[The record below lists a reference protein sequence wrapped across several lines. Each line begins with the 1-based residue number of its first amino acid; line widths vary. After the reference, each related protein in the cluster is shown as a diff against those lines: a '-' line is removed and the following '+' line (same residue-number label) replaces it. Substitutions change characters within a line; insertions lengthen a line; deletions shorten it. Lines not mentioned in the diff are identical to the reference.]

1 MYTTILVVYCFNCF
15 HNCRSQSPDICT
27 STMSAVE
34 VKKAQN
40 NLTCPVC
47 YQLFRS
53 PKYLPC
59 YHSYCE
65 GCLEKMQVQ
74 SRIICPECRK
84 EAKVPAGGVKEL
96 ATNFFINRLVDDL
109 ILKKKVDGEQ
119 EVKCDE
125 CDEDDPVV
133 SFCPECNS
141 FLCYACND
149 HHKRN
154 KRYRGHAV
162 VPLTELKSNK
172 DASIQAK
179 LKIPL
184 CKEHDEQLK
193 YYCET
198 CDELVCMYCT
208 VKKHNGH
215 HHDSV
220 KQMATKHRN
229 ELKKITDPVEGMI
242 KNLSEAH
249 DNIKKMKK
257 KIRRR
262 GEEVDKKIDRYYDE
276 LLQKLMKQKEEVKQ
290 QARDAV
296 SQKEKAVT
304 TQMEEV
310 ASMQAEL
317 MSMKELTDAL
327 EQSSDQEALSTKKQV
342 TDRVQQLTNKYS
354 KLNIEPVKSATM
366 DFLPTKEPFPVFGHL
381 FAYVDPH
388 TSEVINLMQH
398 TTVGKKVEFTIMT
411 KYRNGCPCISGGSQV
426 CVQLKSFT
434 GNVTAGEVR
443 DNDDGSYMA
452 SFVAEQVGEAKLSV
466 SINGEQ
472 IKGSPYNIVVRN
484 YQAIDKPSKIVNNNG
499 SMGEP
504 WGVACSK
511 NGLWAVADRSNY
523 CVYIFD
529 DKNQLVRKFGSYGS
543 NNGQFRG
550 LSGIAFDSH
559 NHLYVVENGNHR
571 VQKIDTTG
579 NYLLQFGSRGSSA
592 GQLDHP
598 LGIAIHND
606 MVYIADNCN
615 KRVSVF
621 QTNGQFYNIF
631 GSDVLGYLWN
641 VGISADKYLVVAGIN
656 PDCIYTFTLD
666 GHYIGKFGTKGS
678 GRCEFN
684 NPCGITG
691 DLNGFIIVADT
702 YNHRVSIFDKDGN
715 CIHCFGSCGSAN
727 GQFNSPFGIA
737 LSPDGN
743 IYVSDNGNNR
753 IQIFSNY

>member
-1 MYTTILVVYCFNCF
+1 
-15 HNCRSQSPDICT
+15 
-27 STMSAVE
+27 MSAAE

-47 YQLFRS
+47 YQLFKN

-96 ATNFFINRLVDDL
+96 PKNFFINRLVDDL

-141 FLCYACND
+141 FLCHACND

-172 DASIQAK
+172 DAPIQAK

-229 ELKKITDPVEGMI
+229 KLKKITDPVEGMI

-249 DNIKKMKK
+249 DNIEKMKK

-262 GEEVDKKIDRYYDE
+262 GEEVDKNIDRYYDE
-276 LLQKLMKQKEEVKQ
+276 LLQKLMKQKDEVKQ

-296 SQKEKAVT
+296 SQKEKAMI
-304 TQMEEV
+304 TQLEEV
-310 ASMQAEL
+310 ASMQAKL

-327 EQSSDQEALSTKKQV
+327 EQSSDQEALSAKREV
-342 TDRVQQLTNKYS
+342 TDRVQQLTNAYK
-354 KLNIEPVKSATM
+354 KVNIQPVESAAM
-366 DFLPTKEPFPVFGHL
+366 DLVPTKETFPVFGHL
-381 FAYVDPH
+381 FAYVNPH
-388 TSEVINLMQH
+388 TSEVIDL
-398 TTVGKKVEFTIMT
+398 TRRILVGKKVEFAIVT
-411 KYRNGCPCISGGSQV
+411 KDSNGGPCIRGGSQV
-426 CVQLKSFT
+426 SVHLKSFT
-434 GNVTAGEVR
+434 GDVTAGEVR
-443 DNDDGSYMA
+443 DNNDGSYMA
-452 SFVAEQVGEAKLSV
+452 SLVAEQVGQAKLSV

-472 IKGSPYNIVVRN
+472 IKGSPYSIVVGRN
-484 YQAIDKPSKIVNNNG
+484 YQTIDKPNKIVDDNG
-499 SMGEP
+499 SMGYP
-504 WGVACSK
+504 WGVAFGR
-511 NGLWAVADRSNY
+511 NGLWAVADHSNH

-529 DKNQLVRKFGSYGS
+529 DKDQLVRKFGSNGS
-543 NNGQFRG
+543 NNGQFSNPHG
-550 LSGIAFDSH
+550 VAFDSH
-559 NHLYVVENGNHR
+559 NHLYVVDNCNHR
-571 VQKIDTTG
+571 VQKFDING
-579 NYLLQFGSRGSSA
+579 NYLLQFGSKGASD
-592 GQLDHP
+592 GQLHNP
-598 LGIAIHND
+598 NGVTVHND
-606 MVYIADNCN
+606 KVYIADYSN
-615 KRVSVF
+615 KRISVF
-621 QTNGQFYNIF
+621 QTNGKFCISF
-631 GSDVLGYLWN
+631 GSDQLSYPIDVTVNANNHLL
-641 VGISADKYLVVAGIN
+641 IADRSN
-656 PDCIYTFTLD
+656 SCIYTYTLD
-666 GHYIGKFGTKGS
+666 GHYVGKFGTPGS
-678 GRCEFN
+678 GRGQLDR
-684 NPCGITG
+684 PYSLTT

-702 YNHRVSIFDKDGN
+702 YNHRVSIFDNNGS
-715 CIHCFGSCGSAN
+715 CIHCFGSSGSFN
-727 GQFNSPFGIA
+727 VQFRYPYGIA
-737 LSPDGN
+737 VSPNGSIYISDG
-743 IYVSDNGNNR
+743 DNKR

>member
-1 MYTTILVVYCFNCF
+1 
-15 HNCRSQSPDICT
+15 
-27 STMSAVE
+27 MSAVE

-47 YQLFRS
+47 YQLFKS

-65 GCLEKMQVQ
+65 GCLDKMQVQ

-141 FLCYACND
+141 FLCHACND

-154 KRYRGHAV
+154 KRYCGHTV
-162 VPLTELKSNK
+162 VPLTELKSSK
-172 DASIQAK
+172 DAHIQAK
-179 LKIPL
+179 VKIPL
-184 CKEHDEQLK
+184 CKEHDEHLK

-198 CDELVCMYCT
+198 CDELICMYCI

-229 ELKKITDPVEGMI
+229 ELKKIADPVEGMI
-242 KNLSEAH
+242 KNVSEAH
-249 DNIKKMKK
+249 DNIEKMKK

-262 GEEVDKKIDRYYDE
+262 GEEVDKKIDQYYDE

-290 QARDAV
+290 QARYAV

-310 ASMQAEL
+310 VSMQAEL

-327 EQSSDQEALSTKKQV
+327 EQSSDQEALSAKKQV
-342 TDRVQQLTNKYS
+342 SDCVQQLTNKYS
-354 KLNIEPVKSATM
+354 KLNIEPVESATM

-398 TTVGKKVEFTIMT
+398 TTVGKKVEFTITT
-411 KYRNGCPCISGGSQV
+411 KYRNGGPCISGGSQV

-434 GNVTAGEVR
+434 GDITAGEVR
-443 DNDDGSYMA
+443 DSNDGNYMA
-452 SFVAEQVGEAKLSV
+452 FFVAEQVGEAKLSV

-472 IKGSPYNIVVRN
+472 IKGSPYSIVVQGRN
-484 YQAIDKPSKIVNNNG
+484 YQAIDKPSKIVNNNR
-499 SMGEP
+499 SMGGP
-504 WGVACSK
+504 WGVAFDR
-511 NGLWAVADRSNY
+511 NGLWAVPDYSKH

-529 DKNQLVRKFGSYGS
+529 DKDQLVRKFGSNGS
-543 NNGQFRG
+543 NNGQFRDPRG
-550 LSGIAFDSH
+550 VAFDSH
-559 NHLYVVENGNHR
+559 NHLYVVDSGNHR
-571 VQKIDTTG
+571 VQKIDTTD
-579 NYLLQFGSRGSSA
+579 NYLLQFGSKGA
-592 GQLDHP
+592 GEGQLNNP
-598 LGIAIHND
+598 WGVTVHND
-606 MVYIADNCN
+606 RVYIADHDN
-615 KRVSVF
+615 KRISVF
-621 QTNGQFYNIF
+621 QTNGKFCISF
-631 GSDVLGYLWN
+631 GSDQLSSPTDLAV
-641 VGISADKYLVVAGIN
+641 SANNHLLIADGGN
-656 PDCIYTFTLD
+656 SCIYTFTLD
-666 GHYIGKFGTKGS
+666 GHYVGKFSTRGS
-678 GRCEFN
+678 GRGQLSW
-684 NPCGITG
+684 PYSLTT
-691 DLNGFIIVADT
+691 DLYGFIIVADT
-702 YNHRVSIFDKDGN
+702 YNHRVAIFDKDGN

-727 GQFNSPFGIA
+727 GQVNYPFGIA
-737 LSPDGN
+737 LSPNGN
-743 IYVSDNGNNR
+743 IYASDHYNKK